1 VFSVGQQIVIVAAA
15 LALAFGA
22 IFFIFRYRSFGAVM
36 RASREFHAHERL
48 AARESRAAAAAAA
61 AAASDPATPA

>member
-1 VFSVGQQIVIVAAA
+1 VFSVGQQIVVVAIA

-36 RASREFHAHERL
+36 RASREFHERERQ
-48 AARESRAAAAAAA
+48 AARENRAA
-61 AAASDPATPA
+61 AAASDPITPAEVS